1 MPSLVDGDDA
11 SKGTLAHMRGQLDDV
26 VLRTLV
32 KQPLALGRVIWEV
45 AGDIQDFLFMV
56 KICVNER
63 LVGRD
68 G

>member
-1 MPSLVDGDDA
+1 MG
-11 SKGTLAHMRGQLDDV
+11 GQLDDV
-26 VLRTLV
+26 VLRTPV